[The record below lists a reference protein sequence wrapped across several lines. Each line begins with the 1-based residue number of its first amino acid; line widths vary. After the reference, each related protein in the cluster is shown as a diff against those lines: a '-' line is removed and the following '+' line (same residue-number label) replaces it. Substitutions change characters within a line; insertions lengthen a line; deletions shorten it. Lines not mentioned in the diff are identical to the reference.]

1 MLTDTQRQT
10 RNRHTQA
17 KRTQA
22 KREVLGHYSPDGHT
36 PRCCR
41 CGEEDLDVLC
51 LDHINNN
58 PHILGLVGY
67 SYGQRY
73 RTSGCFLY
81 RDLLKED
88 LPCGYQTLCANCN
101 LKKEAERRRRG
112 TA

>member
-1 MLTDTQRQT
+1 MLTDTQRQA

-41 CGEEDLDVLC
+41 CGEEDLDMLC
-51 LDHINNN
+51 LDHIDNN
-58 PHILGLVGY
+58 PLTLDIY
-67 SYGQRY
+67 ANGQRRRALGY
-73 RTSGCFLY
+73 FLY